1 MERYSRNMNML
12 SKEEND
18 KLKDFNVCVIG
29 CGGLGGYILEFLGRL
44 GIGYLTAVDGD
55 VFEISNLNRQIVSD
69 ETNIGMNK
77 ANMVKRRM
85 NKINSHVKVN
95 AIDEF
100 VNINNVDR
108 IIKDHHVIVD
118 ALDNFSVRKL
128 LQKQC
133 KAHGIPLVH
142 GAIAGWY
149 GQVCTI
155 FPGDDTLDRIYP
167 EDIEKGIETDLGNP
181 SFTPA
186 LVASI
191 QVSEVLKVL
200 FKRGDVL
207 QNKMLTINLYDNE
220 YETIAL

>member
-1 MERYSRNMNML
+1 MNRYSRNMNML
-12 SKEEND
+12 SKEENE
-18 KLKDFNVCVIG
+18 KLKDFRVCVIG

-44 GIGYLTAVDGD
+44 GVGYLTAVDGD
-55 VFEISNLNRQIVSD
+55 VFEISNLNRQIISD
-69 ETNIGMNK
+69 ETNIGMKK
-77 ANMVKRRM
+77 AIMFKKRM
-85 NKINSHVKVN
+85 SQVNSNIEIN

-100 VNINNVDR
+100 LSLNNAEK
-108 IIKDHHVIVD
+108 ILQGHHVIVD
-118 ALDNFSVRKL
+118 ALDNLSMRKL

-133 KAHGIPLVH
+133 KEQSIPLVH

-149 GQVCTI
+149 GQVCTV

-167 EDIEKGIETDLGNP
+167 ENVEKGIETDLGNP

-191 QVSEVLKVL
+191 QVSEILKVL

-207 QNKMLTINLYDNE
+207 QNKMLTVNLYDNE
-220 YETIAL
+220 YETITL